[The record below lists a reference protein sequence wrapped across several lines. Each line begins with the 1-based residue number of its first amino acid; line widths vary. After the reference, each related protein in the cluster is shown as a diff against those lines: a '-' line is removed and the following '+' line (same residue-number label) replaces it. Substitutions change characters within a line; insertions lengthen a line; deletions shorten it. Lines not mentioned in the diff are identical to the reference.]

1 MTNRYTFPAILGL
14 TDGIVTSLMIA
25 TNEILSATSPHFFLY
40 IRIALGSASVGA
52 VSFFLA
58 DYSTLK
64 QDLVRLSKIV
74 NPNTPFELLQTQL
87 GRSIIKES
95 IFKTLLSAL
104 AGFGGALI
112 PLTLSTEFVGYHLIS
127 LLGAD
132 LSLALLGVLVARV
145 QSGKYYFW
153 PPLLAL
159 VGVIMIFIGRFVNI
173 VG

>member
-1 MTNRYTFPAILGL
+1 MTDHYTFPIILGL
-14 TDGIVTSLMIA
+14 TDGIVTALMIA
-25 TNEILSATSPHFFLY
+25 TNEILSATTPEFSLY

-74 NPNTPFELLQTQL
+74 SPNIPFRLVDTQL
-87 GRSIIKES
+87 GRRIVRES
-95 IFKTLLSAL
+95 ILKTLLSAL

-112 PLTLSTEFVGYHLIS
+112 PLALSTVFVTNYWVS
-127 LLGAD
+127 LVGAD
-132 LSLALLGVLVARV
+132 LSLALLGVLVAKV
-145 QSGKYYFW
+145 QAGNYFFW
-153 PPLLAL
+153 PPLLAS
-159 VGVIMIFIGRFVNI
+159 VGVAMMFIGRFINI